1 MSTCSTLNISLIL
14 SALINKEA
22 QQDSSSSSFAQLSR
36 ILHTYNDTLNKLTQ
50 DQMKKVIEDG
60 FKKDYSLEFA
70 KFMIRMIHAFKLM
83 CNTKEYSGVNSSCT
97 YQNLVAL
104 LIKIMEQDDAEIKST
119 LIRLSSQT
127 TYETKTQSQPVEKDT
142 SNYIVLTNSSYSK
155 IINEY
160 LNRNYITKRLFQKY
174 SKSVVYDP
182 KNNAS
187 LVNIRLHYPE
197 IVESYL
203 KNRNL
208 DLSSLKE
215 TDFETLQHLQTI
227 QVNLTKDFE
236 SLNLSYPYF
245 NIQAVKLRQIQT
257 SITIT
262 DSSILKE
269 RSPLFCK
276 YLKVWLNQ
284 DVELTK
290 IYRYI
295 ALLYENN

>member
-1 MSTCSTLNISLIL
+1 M
-14 SALINKEA
+14 
-22 QQDSSSSSFAQLSR
+22 
-36 ILHTYNDTLNKLTQ
+36 
-50 DQMKKVIEDG
+50 
-60 FKKDYSLEFA
+60 
-70 KFMIRMIHAFKLM
+70 
-83 CNTKEYSGVNSSCT
+83 
-97 YQNLVAL
+97 
-104 LIKIMEQDDAEIKST
+104 
-119 LIRLSSQT
+119 
-127 TYETKTQSQPVEKDT
+127 
-142 SNYIVLTNSSYSK
+142 
-155 IINEY
+155 
-160 LNRNYITKRLFQKY
+160 
-174 SKSVVYDP
+174 
-182 KNNAS
+182 
-187 LVNIRLHYPE
+187 
-197 IVESYL
+197 
-203 KNRNL
+203 
-208 DLSSLKE
+208 KE